1 MKLVPIVNLI
11 IYSCLPQNEF
21 YFFLFQLQPFFFKLF
36 TTFGVLK
43 VYKYISRLIIWIVSI
58 ISIIR
63 FILDDYY
70 HESGSI
76 EVVKYLHNL
85 DSIESLGFVMPCHST
100 PGQSYLHRNDISDLW
115 SISCE
120 PPLTLLDS
128 KDISNKLSQYMDES
142 DYFYDDIPN
151 FVNKYFSDGKDN
163 IDSIE
168 FNQLMVLK
176 SLVSLRFQ
184 NIERS
189 HCLQKDRYTLK
200 QVRFPY
206 I

>member
-1 MKLVPIVNLI
+1 M
-11 IYSCLPQNEF
+11 
-21 YFFLFQLQPFFFKLF
+21 F

-43 VYKYISRLIIWIVSI
+43 VYKYISRLIIWFVSI

-76 EVVKYLHNL
+76 EVVKYRHIL
-85 DSIESLGFVMPCHST
+85 DHIERLGFVISYNST

-163 IDSIE
+163 IDSIKSKE
-168 FNQLMVLK
+168 FNRIWPQYLVVFEHLDKKFLK
-176 SLVSLRFQ
+176 SYFQ
-184 NIERS
+184 NNNMYKEHKRFFNSLSHWDSRRS
-189 HCLQKDRYTLK
+189 GDIIIYKKINTL
-200 QVRFPY
+200 
-206 I
+206 